1 MIIMSDDQEI
11 EELKNERKKQEM
23 LYGYDEEKDKS
34 WLQKMV
40 DYIKQKEA
48 GSHKKLSDLA

>member
-1 MIIMSDDQEI
+1 MGEEQNLDEITQE
-11 EELKNERKKQEM
+11 KKRQENLM
-23 LYGYDEEKDKS
+23 YGYEDEDKKS

>member
-1 MIIMSDDQEI
+1 MADDQEI